1 MSQGVTVARAEGS
14 PLLGD
19 SYLTSGE
26 AKEAGRRKAQVW
38 RQALGYDGK
47 GVSGGWGTRPDHR
60 VSRSPRGGASSRPGL
75 GLLLC
80 ECRYRSGWGEP
91 AFLVSEFQQVT
102 WLCRSQGCRGRACC
116 PFPGLRRW

>member
-1 MSQGVTVARAEGS
+1 MSQGGTVARAEGS
-14 PLLGD
+14 PFLGD

-80 ECRYRSGWGEP
+80 ECRYWS
-91 AFLVSEFQQVT
+91 
-102 WLCRSQGCRGRACC
+102 
-116 PFPGLRRW
+116 